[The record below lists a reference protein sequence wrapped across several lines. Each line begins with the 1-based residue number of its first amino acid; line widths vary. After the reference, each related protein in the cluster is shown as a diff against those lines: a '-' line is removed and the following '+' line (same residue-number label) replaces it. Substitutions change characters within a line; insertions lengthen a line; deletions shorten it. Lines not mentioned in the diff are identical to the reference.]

1 MKTTLYKIVLT
12 LLFVSTT
19 AFAEPAGKELIEI
32 SAVSDAAAA
41 GFSEMPYANGEQQL
55 ILHVS
60 DSPIV
65 TTKDVKNVSVSADP
79 LVVAMQLSE
88 EGSKKMMKGTKDL
101 TGKRIAIIV
110 NGVVRVAPV
119 LQAAPLGGGFSISG
133 FKNAAEAK
141 ALVDKFNKKEG

>member
-1 MKTTLYKIVLT
+1 MLHKIVFT
-12 LLFVSTT
+12 LLSVSTI
-19 AFAEPAGKELIEI
+19 AFAEPAAKELIEL

-55 ILHVS
+55 ILHVC
-60 DSPIV
+60 DSPMV
-65 TTKDVKNVSVSADP
+65 TTKDVKSVSVSDDP
-79 LVVAMQLSE
+79 LVVAVQLSD
-88 EGSKKMMKGTKDL
+88 EGSEKMKKGTKDL

-119 LQAAPLGGGFSISG
+119 LQNAPLGGGFSISG

-141 ALVDKFNKKEG
+141 ALVDKFNQKEG